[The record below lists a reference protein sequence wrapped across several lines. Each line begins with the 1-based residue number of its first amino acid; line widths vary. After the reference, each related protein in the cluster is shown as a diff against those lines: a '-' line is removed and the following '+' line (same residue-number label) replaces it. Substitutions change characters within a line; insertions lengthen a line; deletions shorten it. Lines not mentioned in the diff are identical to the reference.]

1 MSRHTT
7 RGLRSVSM
15 RVRLAVAGA
24 VLVGGG
30 AAGAIAVAASHSGA
44 ATVQNASYDSGY
56 RHTTSQQTALWTAA
70 TGWPKSTMQTRETFT
85 TLATMVPMRTFT
97 LVQHQRTTLAAQ
109 RGVVEFVSKKLLVV
123 KSFNGKE
130 HVWLLSQQH
139 GTKFFNVAPSNSGMA
154 AMTGGSLY
162 SMTGGWMSNNT
173 QMMMTVNGLRAGD
186 ITLVVGVKKHT
197 SLIAKLVLFIQPMT
211 IVLLKI
217 DSDKAQGGHQGG
229 GAKAAGKVALKG
241 LAQPRVWLPFIG
253 IALVLLNVQVPKFV
267 LSSLNLIGAGTTGLA
282 LLVSGI
288 IISQEKV
295 TLTRAIVVNT
305 FIKNLLCPAIMLA
318 IVLALGITGV
328 LAKEAVLL
336 VGLPSAVITTM
347 FAGERG
353 MLEAESATMI
363 LSTRVFSF
371 ISIPIV
377 IAVTNYLLTR

>member
-1 MSRHTT
+1 MISTIATT
-7 RGLRSVSM
+7 LIPVTFVLLLGYIAGRRKYFGTADRARLIKLVLTWLLPPLLIAGMLKTPRAELLDYRIPLLFALGLLLPYLV
-15 RVRLAVAGA
+15 VLLATRFV
-24 VLVGGG
+24 VKQDL
-30 AAGAIAVAASHSGA
+30 S
-44 ATVQNASYDSGY
+44 
-56 RHTTSQQTALWTAA
+56 TSTLRTALQIF
-70 TGWPKSTMQTRETFT
+70 PD
-85 TLATMVPMRTFT
+85 MVFMGIPVLGQLFGP
-97 LVQHQRTTLAAQ
+97 A
-109 RGVVEFVSKKLLVV
+109 
-123 KSFNGKE
+123 
-130 HVWLLSQQH
+130 
-139 GTKFFNVAPSNSGMA
+139 
-154 AMTGGSLY
+154 SLY
-162 SMTGGWMSNNT
+162 P
-173 QMMMTVNGLRAGD
+173 
-186 ITLVVGVKKHT
+186 I
-197 SLIAKLVLFIQPMT
+197 LIANLIPVLFIQPMT